1 MRNLARQ
8 LATQLSSIIV
18 ISDPNSVS
26 SYKFNSP
33 LFSKICFQC
42 ADMVGRAHEQ
52 HLAQQVLQWLSVCSK
67 VQLFAYGPAN
77 AIASPSSRLI
87 KIQNGLPF

>member
-1 MRNLARQ
+1 
-8 LATQLSSIIV
+8 
-18 ISDPNSVS
+18 
-26 SYKFNSP
+26 
-33 LFSKICFQC
+33 
-42 ADMVGRAHEQ
+42 MVGSAHEQ

-87 KIQNGLPF
+87 KIQNGLPFWYWLPYTSCLRKEVIK